1 LLQIRKILENKEES
15 DLASWAIRSS
25 DSKGRCY
32 PENPHEL
39 RTDFQRDRDRVIYST
54 AFRRLEYK
62 TQVFPNHEGDHFRTR
77 LTHTIEVANLSRT
90 LARVLQLNEDFS
102 ECLALVHD
110 IGHPPFGHCG
120 EEVLAELMKEHGGF
134 EHNEQT
140 YRIIT
145 LLEKSYLDF
154 PGLNLTEEILE
165 AINQHTKEYRRKYP
179 NSNNALLETQLVSIT
194 DEMAYNAHDLEDGLS
209 NGILEENVVLEL
221 KMMQPLLGNPEF
233 KNNKDKSLRQKL
245 LLKHT
250 LNTMVVDF
258 SEISIKNLHTS
269 NYSSSEVARNASESP
284 LAFSKQVGTEKAELE
299 NFLRDKMYHHPIVRK
314 MMHKSNYFIERI
326 FKHLQK
332 FPEILPMSFQNNF
345 EKEGVERVIADY
357 LSGMTDR
364 YIQEEYIRLFM
375 PFQKML

>member
-1 LLQIRKILENKEES
+1 LKIRNILEDKVGA
-15 DLASWAIRSS
+15 DLAAYAIRSA
-25 DSKGRCY
+25 DSKGRRF
-32 PENPHEL
+32 PEDSHEL

-90 LARVLQLNEDFS
+90 LARALNLNEDFS

-120 EEVLAELMKEHGGF
+120 EEVLASLMKEYGGF

-140 YRIIT
+140 FRIVT
-145 LLEKSYLDF
+145 LLENSYSEYS
-154 PGLNLTEEILE
+154 GLNLTEEVLE
-165 AINQHTKEYRRKYP
+165 AIFQHTKQYRRKYP
-179 NSNNALLETQLVSIT
+179 DSKNALLETQLVSIT

-209 NGILEENVVLEL
+209 SGILDESEILEL
-221 KMMQPLLGNPEF
+221 GMMKPLVDNKEF
-233 KNNKDKSLRQKL
+233 HSVKSQALRKKVL
-245 LLKHT
+245 LRFT

-258 SEISIKNLHTS
+258 SNISLKNLEQ
-269 NYSSSEVARNASESP
+269 SEFQSPEQARNAEESP
-284 LAFSKQVGTEKAELE
+284 LDFSEKVKKDKEELE
-299 NFLRDKMYHHPIVRK
+299 AFLRDKMYLHPTVRK
-314 MMHKSNYFIERI
+314 MMHKSSDFIERL

-332 FPEILPMSFQNNF
+332 YPEILPQHYQAQIKS
-345 EKEGVERVIADY
+345 EGAERVIADY
-357 LSGMTDR
+357 MSGMTDR

>member
-1 LLQIRKILENKEES
+1 MQIRNILEKKEDS
-15 DLASWAIRSS
+15 DLATWAIRSR
-25 DSKGRCY
+25 DSKGRRF
-32 PENPHEL
+32 PELSHEL

-77 LTHTIEVANLSRT
+77 LTHTVEVANLSRT
-90 LARVLQLNEDFS
+90 LAKALELNEDFC

-120 EEVLAELMKEHGGF
+120 EEVLAELMKGYGGF

-140 YRIIT
+140 YRIVT
-145 LLEKSYLDF
+145 LLEKSYIEF

-165 AINQHTKEYRRKYP
+165 AIHQHTKQYRIKYP
-179 NSNNALLETQLVSIT
+179 DSNNAILETQLVSIT

-209 NGILEENVVLEL
+209 NGILNENEVLEL
-221 KMMQPLLGNPEF
+221 KMMKPLLDNLEF
-233 KNNKDKSLRQKL
+233 KNNKDQSLRQKL

-258 SEISIKNLHTS
+258 FNTSIRNLKTS
-269 NYSSSEVARNASESP
+269 NYSSSGEARTAKVSP
-284 LAFSKQVGTEKAELE
+284 LAFSERVSIEKEELE
-299 NFLRDKMYHHPIVRK
+299 KFLREKMYLHPTVRK
-314 MMHKSNYFIERI
+314 MMHKSNYFIERL

-345 EKEGVERVIADY
+345 KNEGVERVIADY